1 MTPELI
7 STALVSC
14 SSGTPPCSRSLVLRF
29 RFAHDFPRNP
39 GGDCPSKEEE
49 VVVEE
54 EEEEPLRLVGKS
66 LSESSDDSIAVEVA
80 GAARAA

>member
-1 MTPELI
+1 M
-7 STALVSC
+7 
-14 SSGTPPCSRSLVLRF
+14 
-29 RFAHDFPRNP
+29 
-39 GGDCPSKEEE
+39 
-49 VVVEE
+49 VVEE